1 MSSIHIVGAGPAGLM
16 AATSCVARGMKVHV
30 YDHKKAAGRKF
41 LVAGH
46 GGFNLTHSEDLAAF
60 LTRYDHPE
68 IRKIVQEFDTGKTID
83 WLKSIGVDTY
93 VGSSGK
99 VFPVKGIKPIHVLE
113 NWLNALR
120 QSGVVFHFSHRLID
134 FNQEYL
140 VFDSE
145 GEQKNVQYEHAV
157 FAFGGKSWS
166 KTGSDGA
173 WTELFSEKEIGVS
186 LLEPSNSGLEMSE
199 AYHDLEGR
207 PLKNIRLY
215 TEEAERSG
223 ELVFAHYGIEGSP
236 VYFMNRFIRQKS
248 FPQQIF
254 LDLKPNL
261 SAVEIETRLAGSK
274 KITDGLRSMKL
285 DGVKLE
291 LLKKTTKKVFT
302 TPLLLA
308 EIIKKY
314 PLTVSGFRPL
324 DEVISTYGGVLW
336 EELNE
341 DLSLKKFPKIKC
353 AGEMLNWDA
362 PTGGYL
368 LQACFASGYK
378 AGS

>member
-1 MSSIHIVGAGPAGLM
+1 
-16 AATSCVARGMKVHV
+16 
-30 YDHKKAAGRKF
+30 
-41 LVAGH
+41 
-46 GGFNLTHSEDLAAF
+46 
-60 LTRYDHPE
+60 
-68 IRKIVQEFDTGKTID
+68 
-83 WLKSIGVDTY
+83 
-93 VGSSGK
+93 
-99 VFPVKGIKPIHVLE
+99 
-113 NWLNALR
+113 
-120 QSGVVFHFSHRLID
+120 
-134 FNQEYL
+134 
-140 VFDSE
+140 
-145 GEQKNVQYEHAV
+145 
-157 FAFGGKSWS
+157 
-166 KTGSDGA
+166 
-173 WTELFSEKEIGVS
+173 
-186 LLEPSNSGLEMSE
+186 
-199 AYHDLEGR
+199 
-207 PLKNIRLY
+207 
-215 TEEAERSG
+215 
-223 ELVFAHYGIEGSP
+223 
-236 VYFMNRFIRQKS
+236 IRQKS

-261 SAVEIETRLAGSK
+261 SVVEIETRLAGSK

-291 LLKKTTKKVFT
+291 LLRKTSKEVFT
-302 TPLLLA
+302 SPSLLA
-308 EIIKKY
+308 EKIKKY